1 MATQALARHGAKVY
15 IVGRTTEKLDE
26 VAKRY
31 GSNTPGDIIP
41 LTYDVSKKDQIE
53 ALYKDFSSRE
63 KCCCVLINNAGIMGG
78 TYQTESSSAE
88 EMKKNLFENENATVE
103 EWTGLYATLVAQVY
117 FMTTAFLPLLQH
129 STDSHGGYSGTVI
142 NIASISGMVKI
153 FQHHPAYN
161 TAKAATIHLSRML
174 ASEIANNGL
183 KIRVNTISPG
193 VFPSEMTVGDSDEAQ
208 KSHIEKEKYEEK
220 VPAARPGK
228 DEDMAS
234 TILYCVANQYLNGQ
248 NIVVDGGYT
257 LAAGL

>member
-1 MATQALARHGAKVY
+1 MY
-15 IVGRTTEKLDE
+15 IVGRTEEKLQE
-26 VAKRY
+26 VAERY
-31 GSNTPGDIIP
+31 GKNTPGQIIP
-41 LTYDVSKKDQIE
+41 LAYDVSKKDQIE
-53 ALYKDFSSRE
+53 ALYKDFHSRE

-78 TYQTESSSAE
+78 TYQTEASSAE
-88 EMKKNLFENENATVE
+88 EMKKNLFDNSDATVD
-103 EWTGLYATLVAQVY
+103 EWTGLYKTLVAQIY
-117 FMTTAFLPLLQH
+117 FMTTAFLPLLAH
-129 STDSHGGYSGTVI
+129 STQTHPGYSGTVI

-161 TAKAATIHLSRML
+161 TAKAAAIHLGRML
-174 ASEIANNGL
+174 ASEIANNNL

-193 VFPSEMTVGDSDEAQ
+193 VFPSEMTAGDSDDAQ
-208 KSHIEKEKYEEK
+208 KSHIEKQKYEGK

-234 TILYCVANQYLNGQ
+234 AILFCVANQYLNGQ